1 MNHSHYAANGNL
13 TADPDLRFT
22 PGGAAAASLSWAVN
36 ARYRNERGEWVDQDP
51 SFVRGTVWGQL
62 AEHVAESLSKGDRV
76 VVIGQLVTQAWENE
90 AGEKRS
96 RLDVRVQAIGPD
108 LTFVTAKIAKSTR
121 SGVAKIRDTAEEL
134 SETEHSP
141 F

>member
-1 MNHSHYAANGNL
+1 MNHSHYAAVGNP

-22 PGGAAAASLSWAVN
+22 PAGKAVAALSWAVN

-51 SFVRGTVWGQL
+51 SFFRGTVWGQL
-62 AEHVAESLSKGDRV
+62 AEHVAASLSKGDRV
-76 VVIGQLVTQAWENE
+76 VVIGQVVTQAWENE

-108 LTFVTAKIAKSTR
+108 LTFVTAKITKHTGRGDASM
-121 SGVAKIRDTAEEL
+121 AAAAEEL
-134 SETEHSP
+134 GATEQPP